1 MNFLGPVHTATKNYA
16 VFSYSTETCACCCKK
31 YVIVQI
37 QLRSVQAAAK
47 KLLFFSGICTSC
59 C

>member
-1 MNFLGPVHTATKNYA
+1 MLFFHILLKPVHAAAT
-16 VFSYSTETCACCCKK
+16 K
-31 YVIVQI
+31 YVIVPI